1 MVIRGGVC
9 VNGWCVWCVRGWWD
23 VWDGEKVRWVLSGDG
38 GGVVLERGGGVVA
51 VVAVVAVVVRG
62 WGREDGLE
70 RGLGRVEE

>member
-1 MVIRGGVC
+1 MCG
-9 VNGWCVWCVRGWWD
+9 GWCAWGVGGW
-23 VWDGEKVRWVLSGDG
+23 RWVLSGDG
-38 GGVVLERGGGVVA
+38 GGVVLESGGG